1 MNPESFSVRLVP
13 EMPGLEVAA
22 GVTAGRGSLN
32 HIHGD
37 YRIGVVVSGG
47 WSTQTRGARYD
58 IGPADIQFSRPGDQ
72 SLCEFRDGESSAYRT
87 ISLDPYRLGDDDV
100 PVALKSAFGHHVV
113 VDPVRSRAFASLH
126 CRLMGASTALEG
138 TTLAWQILA
147 AFMRG
152 EEGLR
157 AEPTAIRRAREWL
170 DDDPASD
177 MPLHALAD
185 VAELSPYHFLRSF
198 KAATG
203 LPPHAYRLAGRV
215 RMAKRLLSSGL
226 AASDTAIACGF
237 ADQSH
242 FIRHFRR
249 FTGQT
254 PRIYA
259 LGLRSCTP

>member
-1 MNPESFSVRLVP
+1 MNPESFAVRHVP
-13 EMPGLEVAA
+13 DMPGLEVAA

-47 WSTQTRGARYD
+47 WSSQTRGVRYD
-58 IGPADIQFSRPGDQ
+58 IGPARPGDH

-87 ISLDPYRLGDDDV
+87 ISLEPSRLGAGEV

-126 CRLMGASTALEG
+126 HRLMGASTALEG

-147 AFMRG
+147 AFMHG

-170 DDDPASD
+170 DDDPAGN

-203 LPPHAYRLAGRV
+203 LPPHAYRPGRSS
-215 RMAKRLLSSGL
+215 AHGKRLLSSGL
-226 AASDTAIACGF
+226 PASDTAIACGF

-242 FIRHFRR
+242 FIRHSRR

-259 LGLRSCTP
+259 LGLRSSEGT